1 MQDGDGKVTFNTI
14 LALSYEVNILSKLD
28 KTLINIQEDEAFG
41 KRNFSFS
48 TDATE
53 IALSTV

>member
-41 KRNFSFS
+41 KHNFSFS